1 MPDDH
6 AAPLTPPPPPE
17 GPASFRIVAPG
28 LRTFAVVLWVVA
40 VALVPIGLVGG
51 GPRALLFVWAPSLF
65 TAAVAWFVLWRPRVE
80 ATAEAL
86 VIVDVRRTSTIAW
99 RRVVTV
105 RAKYGLEVT
114 TSEGVR
120 RVWIAPRPTA
130 RLRIDASSTASTAST
145 VSAADGAHGAGGAHG
160 PGGTDRAGR
169 SGGSVPVT
177 VDAAAARLVASI
189 PVDDSGD
196 ALPPARVT
204 AAPITHR
211 VHWVAVLLLIVL
223 GTLGSLSGAQL

>member
-1 MPDDH
+1 MEAVPDDH

-130 RLRIDASSTASTAST
+130 RLRIDASSTAST
-145 VSAADGAHGAGGAHG
+145 VSAADG

-177 VDAAAARLVASI
+177 VDAAAAQLVAWI